1 MLDIDLHG
9 FTVREAEEIFHSKLN
24 ESRLQKRLIEV
35 NFITGIG
42 DIQARLKE
50 LAHEQDLYFYV
61 PMHNRG
67 CIVIEFE

>member
-9 FTVREAEEIFHSKLN
+9 MTIKEAEEVFHQQLN
-24 ESRLQKRLIEV
+24 ECRMENRLIEV

-42 DIQARLKE
+42 DIQARFKE
-50 LAHEQDLYFYV
+50 MAAEQGLHFYV